1 MFANDTGLIVV
12 ISGPSGGGKSTIV
25 RSVLDSDPDAFFYS
39 VSDTTRTIRTGEEE
53 GRDYHFISREE
64 FTARHGR
71 GYYLEHNRYTG
82 SSAYYGTPKAPVE
95 KALADNRIAIL
106 EIDVNGGRQVK
117 AVYPAQTLLLF
128 LMPPTLSELE
138 ERLRGRQDSTMTEER
153 IRSRLSAARREVE
166 SLAEYDAIVYN
177 LNNRQDRA
185 VNDVRGAIDAF
196 IARRRFLLD
205 SGRCFLG
212 E

>member
-12 ISGPSGGGKSTIV
+12 ISGPSGGGKSTVV
-25 RSVLDSDPDAFFYS
+25 RSVLASDPDAFFYS
-39 VSDTTRTIRTGEEE
+39 VSDTTRAIRTGEEE

-64 FTARHGR
+64 FSARYER
-71 GYYLEHNRYTG
+71 GYYLEHNCYTG

-95 KALADNRIAIL
+95 AALAENRIAVL

-138 ERLRGRQDSTMTEER
+138 GRLRGRQDDTMTEER
-153 IRSRLSAARREVE
+153 IQSRLAAARREVD
-166 SLAEYDAIVYN
+166 SLAEYDAIIYN

-185 VNDVRGAIDAF
+185 VCDVRGAIDAF

-205 SGRCFLG
+205 AGRCFLG